1 MKMILFNQ
9 NPMITKLLE
18 SVSKKLEL
26 SIENF
31 NHYQELS
38 VRLKEDP
45 EWLLIADDEC
55 LEKLDQV
62 DWLELKEI
70 ISQNKNSVCMYK
82 KGNEA
87 QPFLEGFEMKIK
99 KPFLPTEMLKVLQ
112 KKLGSD
118 MSELE
123 PSQNLD
129 PTQEVLETNWD
140 ELENLGDLEALAKEE
155 PNNEEQL
162 LPTLDAQEE
171 KEEVKETPQ
180 KEEKP
185 KDDETQEGDETPKDE
200 EVSKELE
207 TQEKLEIPKEET
219 QEEQVKE
226 QEPIKEETQEI
237 KEEKQEE
244 TQDSPSAQELEAM
257 QELVKE
263 IQENSNENKEE
274 TQESAEIPQDKEIQE
289 VVTEKTQVQELEVPK
304 EKTQES
310 AEALQET
317 QAHELE
323 KQEIAETPQEKEKQ
337 EIAET
342 PQEKEKQEIAET
354 PQEKEKQEIAETPQE
369 KEKQE
374 IAETPQELEIPQAQE
389 KETPQEETQEKETPQ
404 EETQEKETPQEE
416 TQEKET
422 PQEET
427 QETET
432 QNQETPPKVQEETK
446 EKTQEDNY
454 ESIEDI
460 PEPVMAKAM
469 GEELP
474 FLNEAVA
481 KTPNNEND
489 TETPKESDIKT
500 SQEKEES
507 DKTSSPLELR
517 LNLQD
522 LLKSLNQESLKS
534 LLENKTLSIKITL
547 EDKKPDA

>member
-26 SIENF
+26 SMEDF
-31 NHYQELS
+31 NRYQELS
-38 VRLKEDP
+38 TRLKEDP
-45 EWLLIADDEC
+45 EWILIADDEC

-99 KPFLPTEMLKVLQ
+99 KPFLPTEVLKVLQ
-112 KKLGSD
+112 KKLGSN

-140 ELENLGDLEALAKEE
+140 ELENLGDLEALVQEE
-155 PNNEEQL
+155 SNNEEQL
-162 LPTLDAQEE
+162 LPTLNDQEEKEEIKEEEKEEIKEEE

-180 KEEKP
+180 EEKP
-185 KDDETQEGDETPKDE
+185 KDDEIQESETLKDE

-207 TQEKLEIPKEET
+207 TQEELEIPKEET
-219 QEEQVKE
+219 REQAKE
-226 QEPIKEETQEI
+226 QEPIKEETQEN
-237 KEEKQEE
+237 KEEKQEK
-244 TQDSPSAQELEAM
+244 TQDSPSTQELEAM

-263 IQENSNENKEE
+263 IQENSNGQEDKKE
-274 TQESAEIPQDKEIQE
+274 TQEN
-289 VVTEKTQVQELEVPK
+289 T
-304 EKTQES
+304 
-310 AEALQET
+310 
-317 QAHELE
+317 
-323 KQEIAETPQEKEKQ
+323 ETPQEKEKQ
-337 EIAET
+337 ELET
-342 PQEKEKQEIAET
+342 PQEKEKQELETPQKKETQENTET
-354 PQEKEKQEIAETPQE
+354 PQEKETQK
-369 KEKQE
+369 
-374 IAETPQELEIPQAQE
+374 L
-389 KETPQEETQEKETPQ
+389 ETPQEEIQENTETPQ
-404 EETQEKETPQEE
+404 KLEI
-416 TQEKET
+416 
-422 PQEET
+422 
-427 QETET
+427 
-432 QNQETPPKVQEETK
+432 
-446 EKTQEDNY
+446 QEDHY

-460 PEPVMAKAM
+460 PEPVMAQAM

-474 FLNEAVA
+474 FLSESVA

-489 TETPKESDIKT
+489 TETPKESVIKT
-500 SQEKEES
+500 PQEKEES
-507 DKTSSPLELR
+507 DKTSNPLELR

>member
-9 NPMITKLLE
+9 NPMIAKLLE

-38 VRLKEDP
+38 ARLKKDP

-82 KGNEA
+82 KGNEM

-99 KPFLPTEMLKVLQ
+99 KPFLPTEMLKILQ

-180 KEEKP
+180 EEEKP
-185 KDDETQEGDETPKDE
+185 KDDETQEGETPKDE
-200 EVSKELE
+200 EVSKELKM
-207 TQEKLEIPKEET
+207 QEELEIPKEEA
-219 QEEQVKE
+219 QEN
-226 QEPIKEETQEI
+226 

-263 IQENSNENKEE
+263 IQENSNGQEDKKEKQEN
-274 TQESAEIPQDKEIQE
+274 AEIPQDKEIQE
-289 VVTEKTQVQELEVPK
+289 VITEKTQAQELEVPK

-310 AEALQET
+310 TEALQET
-317 QAHELE
+317 QVHEL
-323 KQEIAETPQEKEKQ
+323 
-337 EIAET
+337 
-342 PQEKEKQEIAET
+342 
-354 PQEKEKQEIAETPQE
+354 
-369 KEKQE
+369 EKQE

-389 KETPQEETQEKETPQ
+389 KETPQEETQEKETPKDESMQ
-404 EETQEKETPQEE
+404 ESAQNLQDKETPQEE
-416 TQEKET
+416 TQG
-422 PQEET
+422 
-427 QETET
+427 
-432 QNQETPPKVQEETK
+432 
-446 EKTQEDNY
+446 DHY

-481 KTPNNEND
+481 KIPNNEND
-489 TETPKESDIKT
+489 TETPKESVTET
-500 SQEKEES
+500 SKNENDTETPQEKEQS
-507 DKTSSPLELR
+507 DKTSSPLELH

-547 EDKKPDA
+547 EDKKPNA

>member
-26 SIENF
+26 PMENF

-38 VRLKEDP
+38 TRLKEEP
-45 EWLLIADDEC
+45 EWILIADDEC

-87 QPFLEGFEMKIK
+87 QPFLEGFEIKIQ
-99 KPFLPTEMLKVLQ
+99 KPFLPTEILKILQ
-112 KKLGSD
+112 KKLGSNA
-118 MSELE
+118 SELE

-171 KEEVKETPQ
+171 KEEIKETPQ

-185 KDDETQEGDETPKDE
+185 KDDETQESETPKDK

-219 QEEQVKE
+219 QEEVKE
-226 QEPIKEETQEI
+226 EMKEETQEQVKEETQEN
-237 KEEKQEE
+237 KEEKQEK

-263 IQENSNENKEE
+263 IQENSNNQENKKE
-274 TQESAEIPQDKEIQE
+274 TQENAEIPQDKEIQE
-289 VVTEKTQVQELEVPK
+289 VVTEKTQAQELEIPK

-323 KQEIAETPQEKEKQ
+323 KQEIAETPQELENQ

-342 PQEKEKQEIAET
+342 PQEKEM
-354 PQEKEKQEIAETPQE
+354 
-369 KEKQE
+369 
-374 IAETPQELEIPQAQE
+374 QEL
-389 KETPQEETQEKETPQ
+389 
-404 EETQEKETPQEE
+404 
-416 TQEKET
+416 ET

-427 QETET
+427 QETQET
-432 QNQETPPKVQEETK
+432 QEVVAEKTQAQEKETP
-446 EKTQEDNY
+446 KTQEDHY

-489 TETPKESDIKT
+489 TEISKNENDTETPKESVIKT
-500 SQEKEES
+500 PQEKEES

-547 EDKKPDA
+547 EDKKPNA

>member
-26 SIENF
+26 PMENF

-38 VRLKEDP
+38 ARLKEDP

-62 DWLELKEI
+62 DWLELKET

-82 KGNEA
+82 KGNEV
-87 QPFLEGFEMKIK
+87 QPFLEGFEVKIK

-112 KKLGSD
+112 KKLGSNA
-118 MSELE
+118 SELE
-123 PSQNLD
+123 TSQNLD

-140 ELENLGDLEALAKEE
+140 ELENLGDLEALVQEE

-162 LPTLDAQEE
+162 LPTLDVQEE
-171 KEEVKETPQ
+171 KEEIKETPQ

-185 KDDETQEGDETPKDE
+185 KDDETQEGETLKDK

-207 TQEKLEIPKEET
+207 TQEELEIPKEET
-219 QEEQVKE
+219 QEEV
-226 QEPIKEETQEI
+226 KEETQEI
-237 KEEKQEE
+237 KEEKQEK

-263 IQENSNENKEE
+263 IQENSNEDKKEV
-274 TQESAEIPQDKEIQE
+274 QENAEIPQDKEIQE
-289 VVTEKTQVQELEVPK
+289 VVTEKTQAQELEIPK

-310 AEALQET
+310 TEALQET
-317 QAHELE
+317 QAHEL
-323 KQEIAETPQEKEKQ
+323 
-337 EIAET
+337 
-342 PQEKEKQEIAET
+342 
-354 PQEKEKQEIAETPQE
+354 
-369 KEKQE
+369 EKQE

-389 KETPQEETQEKETPQ
+389 KETPQEETQENTETPKDESMQESAQNLQDKETPQ
-404 EETQEKETPQEE
+404 EETQE
-416 TQEKET
+416 
-422 PQEET
+422 
-427 QETET
+427 
-432 QNQETPPKVQEETK
+432 
-446 EKTQEDNY
+446 DHY

-481 KTPNNEND
+481 KTPNNENA
-489 TETPKESDIKT
+489 TETPKESVTEISKNENAT
-500 SQEKEES
+500 ETPQEKEES
-507 DKTSSPLELR
+507 DKTSSPLELH

-547 EDKKPDA
+547 EDKKPNA

>member
-9 NPMITKLLE
+9 NPMIAKLLE

-38 VRLKEDP
+38 ACLKKDP

-62 DWLELKEI
+62 DWLELKET

-82 KGNEA
+82 KGNEV

-99 KPFLPTEMLKVLQ
+99 KPFLPTEVLKILQ
-112 KKLGSD
+112 KKLGSNT
-118 MSELE
+118 SELE

-140 ELENLGDLEALAKEE
+140 ELESLGDLEALAKEE

-162 LPTLDAQEE
+162 LPTLNDQEE
-171 KEEVKETPQ
+171 KEEIKETPQ

-185 KDDETQEGDETPKDE
+185 KDDETQEGETLKDK

-207 TQEKLEIPKEET
+207 TQEELEIPKEEA

-263 IQENSNENKEE
+263 IQENSNGQENKEE

-289 VVTEKTQVQELEVPK
+289 VVTEKTQAQELEVPK

-323 KQEIAETPQEKEKQ
+323 KQEIAETPQEKETQ
-337 EIAET
+337 ET
-342 PQEKEKQEIAET
+342 QEVVTEKTQV
-354 PQEKEKQEIAETPQE
+354 
-369 KEKQE
+369 
-374 IAETPQELEIPQAQE
+374 QE
-389 KETPQEETQEKETPQ
+389 KETPQTQDEKPQ
-404 EETQEKETPQEE
+404 E
-416 TQEKET
+416 
-422 PQEET
+422 
-427 QETET
+427 
-432 QNQETPPKVQEETK
+432 
-446 EKTQEDNY
+446 DHY

-469 GEELP
+469 GEELL

-481 KTPNNEND
+481 KTPNNENA
-489 TETPKESDIKT
+489 TETPKESVTET
-500 SQEKEES
+500 SKNENNTETPQEKEES

-547 EDKKPDA
+547 EDKKPNA

>member
-9 NPMITKLLE
+9 NPMIAKLLE

-38 VRLKEDP
+38 AHLKEDP

-99 KPFLPTEMLKVLQ
+99 KPFLPTEVLKILQ
-112 KKLGSD
+112 KKLGSNA
-118 MSELE
+118 SELE

-162 LPTLDAQEE
+162 LPTLNDQEE
-171 KEEVKETPQ
+171 KEEIKKEEKEEIKETPQ
-180 KEEKP
+180 EEEKP
-185 KDDETQEGDETPKDE
+185 KDDETQESETLKDK

-207 TQEKLEIPKEET
+207 TQEKLEIPKEKT
-219 QEEQVKE
+219 QEEQVTE

-244 TQDSPSAQELEAM
+244 TQDSPSVQELEAM

-263 IQENSNENKEE
+263 IQENSNGQEDKKE
-274 TQESAEIPQDKEIQE
+274 TQEN
-289 VVTEKTQVQELEVPK
+289 
-304 EKTQES
+304 
-310 AEALQET
+310 
-317 QAHELE
+317 
-323 KQEIAETPQEKEKQ
+323 AETPQEKETQ
-337 EIAET
+337 ELEIPKEEIQEETQEAVTET
-342 PQEKEKQEIAET
+342 PQTQEST
-354 PQEKEKQEIAETPQE
+354 ETPQE

-389 KETPQEETQEKETPQ
+389 KETPQEETQE
-404 EETQEKETPQEE
+404 
-416 TQEKET
+416 
-422 PQEET
+422 
-427 QETET
+427 
-432 QNQETPPKVQEETK
+432 
-446 EKTQEDNY
+446 DHY

-489 TETPKESDIKT
+489 TETP
-500 SQEKEES
+500 QEKEES

>member
-9 NPMITKLLE
+9 NPMIAKLLE

-38 VRLKEDP
+38 ARLKKDP

-62 DWLELKEI
+62 DWLELKET

-82 KGNEA
+82 KGNES

-99 KPFLPTEMLKVLQ
+99 KPFLPTEVLKILQ

-129 PTQEVLETNWD
+129 PTQEILETNWD

-155 PNNEEQL
+155 SNNEEQL
-162 LPTLDAQEE
+162 LPTLDAQEVE
-171 KEEVKETPQ
+171 TPKEETQEEVKKEEVKEMQEEIKEKEKQEVAENPQ
-180 KEEKP
+180 DEEKP
-185 KDDETQEGDETPKDE
+185 KDDETQGSVETPKDE

-219 QEEQVKE
+219 QKEVKEEIKEETQE
-226 QEPIKEETQEI
+226 QEPIKEEMQEN
-237 KEEKQEE
+237 KEEKQEK
-244 TQDSPSAQELEAM
+244 TQDSPSTQELEAM

-263 IQENSNENKEE
+263 IQENSNEDKKE
-274 TQESAEIPQDKEIQE
+274 TQENAEIPQDKEIQE
-289 VVTEKTQVQELEVPK
+289 VVTEKTQAQELEIPK

-323 KQEIAETPQEKEKQ
+323 KQEIAETPQE
-337 EIAET
+337 
-342 PQEKEKQEIAET
+342 
-354 PQEKEKQEIAETPQE
+354 
-369 KEKQE
+369 
-374 IAETPQELEIPQAQE
+374 LEIPQAQE
-389 KETPQEETQEKETPQ
+389 KETPQEETQEVVTEKTQ
-404 EETQEKETPQEE
+404 VQEKETP
-416 TQEKET
+416 
-422 PQEET
+422 
-427 QETET
+427 
-432 QNQETPPKVQEETK
+432 
-446 EKTQEDNY
+446 KTQEDHY

-489 TETPKESDIKT
+489 TETPKESVTEISKNENAT
-500 SQEKEES
+500 ETPQEKEES
-507 DKTSSPLELR
+507 DKTSSPLELH

-547 EDKKPDA
+547 EDKKPNA

>member
-38 VRLKEDP
+38 AHLKKDP

-112 KKLGSD
+112 KKLGSNA
-118 MSELE
+118 SELE

-140 ELENLGDLEALAKEE
+140 ELENLGDLETLAKEE

-162 LPTLDAQEE
+162 LPTLNAQEE

-180 KEEKP
+180 EEEKP
-185 KDDETQEGDETPKDE
+185 KDDETQEGETSKDE

-207 TQEKLEIPKEET
+207 TQEEVKEET
-219 QEEQVKE
+219 QEE
-226 QEPIKEETQEI
+226 IKEETQEI

-244 TQDSPSAQELEAM
+244 TQDSPSTQELEAM

-263 IQENSNENKEE
+263 IQENSNGQEDKKE
-274 TQESAEIPQDKEIQE
+274 TQENAEIPQDKEIQE
-289 VVTEKTQVQELEVPK
+289 VVTEKTQAQELEIPK

-317 QAHELE
+317 QAHEL
-323 KQEIAETPQEKEKQ
+323 
-337 EIAET
+337 
-342 PQEKEKQEIAET
+342 
-354 PQEKEKQEIAETPQE
+354 
-369 KEKQE
+369 EKQE

-389 KETPQEETQEKETPQ
+389 KETPQEETQEKETPKDESMQ
-404 EETQEKETPQEE
+404 ESAQNLQDKETPQEE
-416 TQEKET
+416 TQE
-422 PQEET
+422 
-427 QETET
+427 
-432 QNQETPPKVQEETK
+432 
-446 EKTQEDNY
+446 DHY

-481 KTPNNEND
+481 KIPNNEND

-500 SQEKEES
+500 PQEKEES
-507 DKTSSPLELR
+507 DKTSNPLELH

-547 EDKKPDA
+547 EDKKPNA

>member
-26 SIENF
+26 SMEDF
-31 NHYQELS
+31 NRYQELS
-38 VRLKEDP
+38 TRLKEDP
-45 EWLLIADDEC
+45 EWILIADDEC

-62 DWLELKEI
+62 DWLELKET

-99 KPFLPTEMLKVLQ
+99 KPFLPTEVLKILQ
-112 KKLGSD
+112 KKLGSN

-140 ELENLGDLEALAKEE
+140 ELENLGDLEALVQEE

-162 LPTLDAQEE
+162 LPTLNDQEE

-180 KEEKP
+180 EEKP
-185 KDDETQEGDETPKDE
+185 KDDETQEGETLKDE

-207 TQEKLEIPKEET
+207 TQEEIKEEM
-219 QEEQVKE
+219 QEQAKE
-226 QEPIKEETQEI
+226 QEPIKEETQET
-237 KEEKQEE
+237 KEEKQEK
-244 TQDSPSAQELEAM
+244 TQDSPNVQELEAM

-263 IQENSNENKEE
+263 IQENSNGQEDKKE
-274 TQESAEIPQDKEIQE
+274 TQEN
-289 VVTEKTQVQELEVPK
+289 T
-304 EKTQES
+304 
-310 AEALQET
+310 
-317 QAHELE
+317 
-323 KQEIAETPQEKEKQ
+323 ETPQEKETQ
-337 EIAET
+337 ELETQEKEIPQEKTQENAEIPQEKT
-342 PQEKEKQEIAET
+342 QENAEIPQEKET
-354 PQEKEKQEIAETPQE
+354 
-369 KEKQE
+369 
-374 IAETPQELEIPQAQE
+374 QELEIPQNV
-389 KETPQEETQEKETPQ
+389 ETPQE
-404 EETQEKETPQEE
+404 
-416 TQEKET
+416 
-422 PQEET
+422 
-427 QETET
+427 
-432 QNQETPPKVQEETK
+432 
-446 EKTQEDNY
+446 KTQKLEAQKDHY
-454 ESIEDI
+454 ESIADI
-460 PEPVMAKAM
+460 PEPVMAQAM

-474 FLNEAVA
+474 FLNESVA
-481 KTPNNEND
+481 KTSNNEND
-489 TETPKESDIKT
+489 TETPKESVIKT

-507 DKTSSPLELR
+507 IETPKESDKTSNPLELR

>member
-26 SIENF
+26 SMEDF
-31 NHYQELS
+31 NRYQELS
-38 VRLKEDP
+38 TRLKEDP
-45 EWLLIADDEC
+45 EWILIADDEC

-62 DWLELKEI
+62 DWLELKET

-99 KPFLPTEMLKVLQ
+99 KPFLPTEVLKVLQ
-112 KKLGSD
+112 KKLGSN

-140 ELENLGDLEALAKEE
+140 ELENLGDLEALVQEE

-162 LPTLDAQEE
+162 LPTLSNQEEKEEVKEEEKEEVKEEE

-180 KEEKP
+180 EEKP
-185 KDDETQEGDETPKDE
+185 KDDEIQEGETLKDE

-207 TQEKLEIPKEET
+207 TQEEVKEET
-219 QEEQVKE
+219 QEIKEEKQEKTQEQVKE
-226 QEPIKEETQEI
+226 QEPIKEETQEN
-237 KEEKQEE
+237 KEKKQEK
-244 TQDSPSAQELEAM
+244 TQDSPSVQELEAM

-263 IQENSNENKEE
+263 IQENSNGQEDKKE
-274 TQESAEIPQDKEIQE
+274 TQEN
-289 VVTEKTQVQELEVPK
+289 T
-304 EKTQES
+304 
-310 AEALQET
+310 
-317 QAHELE
+317 
-323 KQEIAETPQEKEKQ
+323 ETP
-337 EIAET
+337 
-342 PQEKEKQEIAET
+342 
-354 PQEKEKQEIAETPQE
+354 
-369 KEKQE
+369 
-374 IAETPQELEIPQAQE
+374 QE
-389 KETPQEETQEKETPQ
+389 KETPQETPQEKETQKLETLQ
-404 EETQEKETPQEE
+404 EEIQENTEKTQKLETQE
-416 TQEKET
+416 
-422 PQEET
+422 
-427 QETET
+427 
-432 QNQETPPKVQEETK
+432 
-446 EKTQEDNY
+446 DHY

-460 PEPVMAKAM
+460 PEPVMAQAM

-474 FLNEAVA
+474 FLNESVA
-481 KTPNNEND
+481 KTSSNEND
-489 TETPKESDIKT
+489 TETPKESVIKT
-500 SQEKEES
+500 PQEKEESIETPKES

>member
-1 MKMILFNQ
+1 MKIILFNQ

-26 SIENF
+26 SMEDF
-31 NHYQELS
+31 NRYQELS
-38 VRLKEDP
+38 TRLKEEP
-45 EWLLIADDEC
+45 EWILIADDEC

-99 KPFLPTEMLKVLQ
+99 KPFLPTEVLKVLQ
-112 KKLGSD
+112 KKLGSN

-140 ELENLGDLEALAKEE
+140 ELENLGDLEALTQEE

-162 LPTLDAQEE
+162 LPTLNVQEE

-180 KEEKP
+180 EEKP
-185 KDDETQEGDETPKDE
+185 KDNETQEGETLKDE

-207 TQEKLEIPKEET
+207 TQEELEIPKEET
-219 QEEQVKE
+219 QEN
-226 QEPIKEETQEI
+226 
-237 KEEKQEE
+237 KEEKQEK

-263 IQENSNENKEE
+263 IQENSNGQEDKKE
-274 TQESAEIPQDKEIQE
+274 TQEN
-289 VVTEKTQVQELEVPK
+289 T
-304 EKTQES
+304 
-310 AEALQET
+310 
-317 QAHELE
+317 
-323 KQEIAETPQEKEKQ
+323 ETPQEKETQKLETPQDVETPQEIPQELEKQ
-337 EIAET
+337 ELET
-342 PQEKEKQEIAET
+342 PQEKTQK
-354 PQEKEKQEIAETPQE
+354 
-369 KEKQE
+369 
-374 IAETPQELEIPQAQE
+374 L
-389 KETPQEETQEKETPQ
+389 ETQE
-404 EETQEKETPQEE
+404 
-416 TQEKET
+416 
-422 PQEET
+422 
-427 QETET
+427 
-432 QNQETPPKVQEETK
+432 
-446 EKTQEDNY
+446 DHY

-481 KTPNNEND
+481 KIPNNEND
-489 TETPKESDIKT
+489 TETPKESVIKT
-500 SQEKEES
+500 PQEPQEEESIETPKES

>member
-9 NPMITKLLE
+9 NPMIAKLLE

-38 VRLKEDP
+38 ARLKKDP

-55 LEKLDQV
+55 LEKLDQI

-87 QPFLEGFEMKIK
+87 QPFLEGFEMKMK
-99 KPFLPTEMLKVLQ
+99 KPFLPTEVLKILQ
-112 KKLGSD
+112 KKLGSNIN
-118 MSELE
+118 ELE

-140 ELENLGDLEALAKEE
+140 ELESLGDLEALAKEE

-171 KEEVKETPQ
+171 KEEVKQEEKETPQ
-180 KEEKP
+180 EEKEEIKEMPQEEKP

-207 TQEKLEIPKEET
+207 TQEELEIPKEEM
-219 QEEQVKE
+219 QEEVKE
-226 QEPIKEETQEI
+226 EIKEETQEN

-263 IQENSNENKEE
+263 IQENSNENKKE

-289 VVTEKTQVQELEVPK
+289 VVTEKTQAQELEIPK

-310 AEALQET
+310 TEALQET

-323 KQEIAETPQEKEKQ
+323 KQEIAETPQD
-337 EIAET
+337 I
-342 PQEKEKQEIAET
+342 
-354 PQEKEKQEIAETPQE
+354 
-369 KEKQE
+369 
-374 IAETPQELEIPQAQE
+374 EIPQAQE
-389 KETPQEETQEKETPQ
+389 KETP
-404 EETQEKETPQEE
+404 
-416 TQEKET
+416 
-422 PQEET
+422 
-427 QETET
+427 
-432 QNQETPPKVQEETK
+432 
-446 EKTQEDNY
+446 KTQEDHY

-489 TETPKESDIKT
+489 TETLKESNIKT
-500 SQEKEES
+500 PQEKEESTEIPQEKEES

-547 EDKKPDA
+547 EDKKPNA

>member
-38 VRLKEDP
+38 ARLKEDP
-45 EWLLIADDEC
+45 EWILIADDEC

-62 DWLELKEI
+62 DWLELKET

-99 KPFLPTEMLKVLQ
+99 KPFLPTEALKILQ
-112 KKLGSD
+112 KKLGSNA
-118 MSELE
+118 SELE

-140 ELENLGDLEALAKEE
+140 ELENLSDLEALAKEE

-162 LPTLDAQEE
+162 LPTLNDQEE
-171 KEEVKETPQ
+171 KEEIKETPQ

-185 KDDETQEGDETPKDE
+185 KDDETQESETPKDE

-207 TQEKLEIPKEET
+207 TQEE
-219 QEEQVKE
+219 V
-226 QEPIKEETQEI
+226 KEETQEI

-263 IQENSNENKEE
+263 IQENSNEDKKE

-289 VVTEKTQVQELEVPK
+289 VVTEKTQAQELEIPK
-304 EKTQES
+304 EETQES

-317 QAHELE
+317 QAHEL
-323 KQEIAETPQEKEKQ
+323 
-337 EIAET
+337 
-342 PQEKEKQEIAET
+342 
-354 PQEKEKQEIAETPQE
+354 EKQEIAETPQE

-389 KETPQEETQEKETPQ
+389 KETPQEETQEKEIPKDESMQ
-404 EETQEKETPQEE
+404 ESAQNLQDKETPQEE
-416 TQEKET
+416 TQE
-422 PQEET
+422 
-427 QETET
+427 
-432 QNQETPPKVQEETK
+432 
-446 EKTQEDNY
+446 DHY

-481 KTPNNEND
+481 KIPNNEND

-500 SQEKEES
+500 PQEKEES

-547 EDKKPDA
+547 EDKKPNA

>member
-26 SIENF
+26 PMENF

-38 VRLKEDP
+38 AHLKKDP

-82 KGNEA
+82 KGNEV
-87 QPFLEGFEMKIK
+87 QPFLEGFEMKMK
-99 KPFLPTEMLKVLQ
+99 KPFLPTEVLKILQ
-112 KKLGSD
+112 KKLGSNA
-118 MSELE
+118 SELE

-162 LPTLDAQEE
+162 LPTLNDQEKKEEIKEEE
-171 KEEVKETPQ
+171 KQEVKETPQ
-180 KEEKP
+180 EEEKP
-185 KDDETQEGDETPKDE
+185 KDDETQESETPKDE

-207 TQEKLEIPKEET
+207 TQEEVKEET
-219 QEEQVKE
+219 QEEPVKE

-244 TQDSPSAQELEAM
+244 TQDSPSTQELEAM

-263 IQENSNENKEE
+263 IQENSNGQENKEE
-274 TQESAEIPQDKEIQE
+274 TQESAE
-289 VVTEKTQVQELEVPK
+289 
-304 EKTQES
+304 
-310 AEALQET
+310 
-317 QAHELE
+317 
-323 KQEIAETPQEKEKQ
+323 TPQEKETQ
-337 EIAET
+337 ELEIPKEEIQEETQEAVTET
-342 PQEKEKQEIAET
+342 PQTQEST
-354 PQEKEKQEIAETPQE
+354 
-369 KEKQE
+369 
-374 IAETPQELEIPQAQE
+374 ETPQELEKQENTETPQETQQEIQQE
-389 KETPQEETQEKETPQ
+389 KETQENAEIPQEKET
-404 EETQEKETPQEE
+404 
-416 TQEKET
+416 
-422 PQEET
+422 
-427 QETET
+427 
-432 QNQETPPKVQEETK
+432 
-446 EKTQEDNY
+446 QEDHY

-481 KTPNNEND
+481 ETPNNEND

-500 SQEKEES
+500 PQEKEQS
-507 DKTSSPLELR
+507 DKTSSPLELC
-517 LNLQD
+517 LNLQN

>member
-1 MKMILFNQ
+1 MKIILFNQ

-26 SIENF
+26 SMEDF
-31 NHYQELS
+31 NRYQELS
-38 VRLKEDP
+38 TRLKEEP
-45 EWLLIADDEC
+45 EWILIADDEC

-82 KGNEA
+82 KGNEV

-99 KPFLPTEMLKVLQ
+99 KPFLPTEVLKVLQ
-112 KKLGSD
+112 KKLGSN

-140 ELENLGDLEALAKEE
+140 ELENLGNLEALVQEE

-162 LPTLDAQEE
+162 LPTLNDQEE

-180 KEEKP
+180 EEEKP
-185 KDDETQEGDETPKDE
+185 KDDEIQESETQKNE
-200 EVSKELE
+200 EVSKKLE
-207 TQEKLEIPKEET
+207 TQEELEIPKEET
-219 QEEQVKE
+219 QEPAKE
-226 QEPIKEETQEI
+226 QEPIKEETQE
-237 KEEKQEE
+237 KEEKQEK
-244 TQDSPSAQELEAM
+244 TQDSPSVQELEAM

-263 IQENSNENKEE
+263 IQENSNGQEDKKETQENTETPQELEKQEKETQEKETQEKETQEKE
-274 TQESAEIPQDKEIQE
+274 TQES
-289 VVTEKTQVQELEVPK
+289 TETPQELETQELEIPK

-310 AEALQET
+310 AE
-317 QAHELE
+317 
-323 KQEIAETPQEKEKQ
+323 TPQEKTQK
-337 EIAET
+337 
-342 PQEKEKQEIAET
+342 
-354 PQEKEKQEIAETPQE
+354 
-369 KEKQE
+369 
-374 IAETPQELEIPQAQE
+374 L
-389 KETPQEETQEKETPQ
+389 ETQE
-404 EETQEKETPQEE
+404 
-416 TQEKET
+416 
-422 PQEET
+422 
-427 QETET
+427 
-432 QNQETPPKVQEETK
+432 
-446 EKTQEDNY
+446 DHY

-460 PEPVMAKAM
+460 PEPVMAQAM

-474 FLNEAVA
+474 FLNESVA
-481 KTPNNEND
+481 KIPNNEND
-489 TETPKESDIKT
+489 TETPKESVIKT
-500 SQEKEES
+500 PQEKEES

-534 LLENKTLSIKITL
+534 LLENKTLNIKITL

>member
-1 MKMILFNQ
+1 MKIILFNQ

-26 SIENF
+26 SMEDF
-31 NHYQELS
+31 NRYQELS
-38 VRLKEDP
+38 TRLKEDP
-45 EWLLIADDEC
+45 EWILIADDEC

-99 KPFLPTEMLKVLQ
+99 KPFLPTEVLKILQ
-112 KKLGSD
+112 KKLGSN

-140 ELENLGDLEALAKEE
+140 ELENLGDLEALVQEE

-162 LPTLDAQEE
+162 LPTLNAQEE
-171 KEEVKETPQ
+171 KEEVKEEEKEEVKEETKETPQ
-180 KEEKP
+180 EEEKP
-185 KDDETQEGDETPKDE
+185 KDDETQEGEILKDE

-207 TQEKLEIPKEET
+207 TQEELEIPKEET
-219 QEEQVKE
+219 QEQVKE
-226 QEPIKEETQEI
+226 QEPIKEETQEN
-237 KEEKQEE
+237 KEEKQEK
-244 TQDSPSAQELEAM
+244 TQDSPSTQELEAM

-263 IQENSNENKEE
+263 IQENSNGQEDKKE
-274 TQESAEIPQDKEIQE
+274 TQENTETPQ
-289 VVTEKTQVQELEVPK
+289 
-304 EKTQES
+304 
-310 AEALQET
+310 
-317 QAHELE
+317 ELE
-323 KQEIAETPQEKEKQ
+323 KQDVETPQEKEKQ
-337 EIAET
+337 DVET
-342 PQEKEKQEIAET
+342 PQEKEKQDVETPQELEKQELETQEKTQESAET
-354 PQEKEKQEIAETPQE
+354 PQEKTQK
-369 KEKQE
+369 
-374 IAETPQELEIPQAQE
+374 LEAQ
-389 KETPQEETQEKETPQ
+389 K
-404 EETQEKETPQEE
+404 
-416 TQEKET
+416 
-422 PQEET
+422 
-427 QETET
+427 
-432 QNQETPPKVQEETK
+432 
-446 EKTQEDNY
+446 DHY

-460 PEPVMAKAM
+460 PEPVMAQAM

-474 FLNEAVA
+474 FLNESVA
-481 KTPNNEND
+481 KTSNNEND
-489 TETPKESDIKT
+489 TETPKESVIKT
-500 SQEKEES
+500 PQEKEESIETPKES

-522 LLKSLNQESLKS
+522 LLNSLNQESLKS

>member
-18 SVSKKLEL
+18 SVSNKLEL
-26 SIENF
+26 SMEDF
-31 NHYQELS
+31 NRYQELS
-38 VRLKEDP
+38 TRLKENP
-45 EWLLIADDEC
+45 EWILIADDEC

-62 DWLELKEI
+62 DWLELKET

-99 KPFLPTEMLKVLQ
+99 KPFLPTEILKILQ
-112 KKLGSD
+112 KKLGSNIN
-118 MSELE
+118 ELE

-140 ELENLGDLEALAKEE
+140 ELENLGDLEALVQEE

-162 LPTLDAQEE
+162 LPTLNNQKEKEE
-171 KEEVKETPQ
+171 IKEEVKETPQ
-180 KEEKP
+180 EEEKP
-185 KDDETQEGDETPKDE
+185 KDDEIQEGETLKDE

-207 TQEKLEIPKEET
+207 TQEEVKEET
-219 QEEQVKE
+219 QEQAKE
-226 QEPIKEETQEI
+226 QEPTKEETQEN

-244 TQDSPSAQELEAM
+244 TQEEVKEETQENKEEKQEKIQDSPSVQELEAM

-263 IQENSNENKEE
+263 IQENSNSQEDKKE
-274 TQESAEIPQDKEIQE
+274 TQEN
-289 VVTEKTQVQELEVPK
+289 T
-304 EKTQES
+304 
-310 AEALQET
+310 
-317 QAHELE
+317 
-323 KQEIAETPQEKEKQ
+323 ETPQEKEKQ
-337 EIAET
+337 ELETPQEKETQENTET
-342 PQEKEKQEIAET
+342 PQEKEKQELET
-354 PQEKEKQEIAETPQE
+354 PQEKETQENTETPQD
-369 KEKQE
+369 
-374 IAETPQELEIPQAQE
+374 I
-389 KETPQEETQEKETPQ
+389 ETPQEEIQENTEKTQKL
-404 EETQEKETPQEE
+404 ETQE
-416 TQEKET
+416 
-422 PQEET
+422 
-427 QETET
+427 
-432 QNQETPPKVQEETK
+432 
-446 EKTQEDNY
+446 DHY

-474 FLNEAVA
+474 FLNESVA
-481 KTPNNEND
+481 KTSNNEND

-500 SQEKEES
+500 PQEKEES
-507 DKTSSPLELR
+507 DKTSSPLELH

-522 LLKSLNQESLKS
+522 LLKSFNQESLKN

>member
-26 SIENF
+26 SMEDF
-31 NHYQELS
+31 NRYQELS
-38 VRLKEDP
+38 TRLKEDP
-45 EWLLIADDEC
+45 EWILIADDEC

-99 KPFLPTEMLKVLQ
+99 KPFLPTEVLKVLQ
-112 KKLGSD
+112 KKLGSN

-140 ELENLGDLEALAKEE
+140 ELENLGNLEALAQEE

-162 LPTLDAQEE
+162 LPTLNAQEEKEEVKEEE

-180 KEEKP
+180 EEEKP
-185 KDDETQEGDETPKDE
+185 KDDETQEGETQKNE

-207 TQEKLEIPKEET
+207 TQEQVKEEIKEET
-219 QEEQVKE
+219 QKEVKE
-226 QEPIKEETQEI
+226 EIKEETQEI

-263 IQENSNENKEE
+263 IQENSNGQENKEK

-289 VVTEKTQVQELEVPK
+289 VVTEKTQ
-304 EKTQES
+304 
-310 AEALQET
+310 A
-317 QAHELE
+317 
-323 KQEIAETPQEKEKQ
+323 
-337 EIAET
+337 
-342 PQEKEKQEIAET
+342 
-354 PQEKEKQEIAETPQE
+354 
-369 KEKQE
+369 
-374 IAETPQELEIPQAQE
+374 QELEIPQAQE
-389 KETPQEETQEKETPQ
+389 KETPQEETQEKEIQEAQDEKPQ
-404 EETQEKETPQEE
+404 E
-416 TQEKET
+416 
-422 PQEET
+422 
-427 QETET
+427 
-432 QNQETPPKVQEETK
+432 
-446 EKTQEDNY
+446 DHY

-481 KTPNNEND
+481 KTPNKENA
-489 TETPKESDIKT
+489 TETPKENAT
-500 SQEKEES
+500 ETPQEKEES

-522 LLKSLNQESLKS
+522 LLNSLNQESLKS

>member
-9 NPMITKLLE
+9 NPMIEKLLE

-38 VRLKEDP
+38 ARLKEDP

-62 DWLELKEI
+62 DWLELKET

-112 KKLGSD
+112 KKLGSNA
-118 MSELE
+118 SELE

-129 PTQEVLETNWD
+129 PTQEILETNWD

-162 LPTLDAQEE
+162 LPTLNEQEGETPKKEAQEE
-171 KEEVKETPQ
+171 VKKEEVKEMQEEIKEKEKQEVAESPQ
-180 KEEKP
+180 DEEKP
-185 KDDETQEGDETPKDE
+185 KDDETQGSVET
-200 EVSKELE
+200 
-207 TQEKLEIPKEET
+207 PKEET
-219 QEEQVKE
+219 QE

-237 KEEKQEE
+237 KEEKQEK

-263 IQENSNENKEE
+263 IQENSNDQENKKETQENTETPQDIETQELEIPKEEE
-274 TQESAEIPQDKEIQE
+274 TQEVA
-289 VVTEKTQVQELEVPK
+289 EKTQAQG
-304 EKTQES
+304 
-310 AEALQET
+310 
-317 QAHELE
+317 LE
-323 KQEIAETPQEKEKQ
+323 KE
-337 EIAET
+337 
-342 PQEKEKQEIAET
+342 
-354 PQEKEKQEIAETPQE
+354 
-369 KEKQE
+369 E
-374 IAETPQELEIPQAQE
+374 IAETPQELEVQE
-389 KETPQEETQEKETPQ
+389 SQDETPQELEVQDEKLQENETLKDENMQESAQNLQELETQELETPQTQDETPQ
-404 EETQEKETPQEE
+404 E
-416 TQEKET
+416 
-422 PQEET
+422 
-427 QETET
+427 
-432 QNQETPPKVQEETK
+432 
-446 EKTQEDNY
+446 DHY

-474 FLNEAVA
+474 FLNENDTE
-481 KTPNNEND
+481 TPKEND
-489 TETPKESDIKT
+489 TETPKESVIKT
-500 SQEKEES
+500 PQEKEES

-522 LLKSLNQESLKS
+522 LLKSLNQESFKS

-547 EDKKPDA
+547 EDKKPNE

>member
-26 SIENF
+26 PMENF

-38 VRLKEDP
+38 TRLKEDP
-45 EWLLIADDEC
+45 EWILIADDEC

-99 KPFLPTEMLKVLQ
+99 KPFLPTEVLKILQ
-112 KKLGSD
+112 KKLGSNVSD
-118 MSELE
+118 LE

-140 ELENLGDLEALAKEE
+140 ELENLGDLEALVQEE

-162 LPTLDAQEE
+162 LPTLNAQEE
-171 KEEVKETPQ
+171 KEEVKEEEKEEVKEEVKETPQ
-180 KEEKP
+180 EEEKP
-185 KDDETQEGDETPKDE
+185 KDDETQEDETLRDE

-207 TQEKLEIPKEET
+207 TQE
-219 QEEQVKE
+219 EQAKE
-226 QEPIKEETQEI
+226 QEPIKEETQE
-237 KEEKQEE
+237 KEEKQEK

-263 IQENSNENKEE
+263 IQENSNGQENKKEIQESAETPQENTKIQQAQDKETQELEIPKEEIQEE
-274 TQESAEIPQDKEIQE
+274 TQELEIPQESAEIPQK
-289 VVTEKTQVQELEVPK
+289 
-304 EKTQES
+304 
-310 AEALQET
+310 
-317 QAHELE
+317 
-323 KQEIAETPQEKEKQ
+323 
-337 EIAET
+337 
-342 PQEKEKQEIAET
+342 
-354 PQEKEKQEIAETPQE
+354 
-369 KEKQE
+369 
-374 IAETPQELEIPQAQE
+374 
-389 KETPQEETQEKETPQ
+389 ETQEK
-404 EETQEKETPQEE
+404 KA
-416 TQEKET
+416 
-422 PQEET
+422 
-427 QETET
+427 
-432 QNQETPPKVQEETK
+432 
-446 EKTQEDNY
+446 QEDHY

-489 TETPKESDIKT
+489 IKTPKESVIKT
-500 SQEKEES
+500 PQEKEGS

-547 EDKKPDA
+547 EDKKPNA

>member
-9 NPMITKLLE
+9 NPMIAKLLE

-38 VRLKEDP
+38 ACLKKDP

-87 QPFLEGFEMKIK
+87 QPFLEDFKVKIK

-162 LPTLDAQEE
+162 LPTLNAQEE

-180 KEEKP
+180 EEKP
-185 KDDETQEGDETPKDE
+185 KDDETQESETPKDE

-226 QEPIKEETQEI
+226 QEPIKKETQEI

-263 IQENSNENKEE
+263 IQENSNGQENKEE

-289 VVTEKTQVQELEVPK
+289 VVTEKTQAQELEIPK

-323 KQEIAETPQEKEKQ
+323 KQEIAETPQEKETPKDESMQ
-337 EIAET
+337 ES
-342 PQEKEKQEIAET
+342 
-354 PQEKEKQEIAETPQE
+354 
-369 KEKQE
+369 
-374 IAETPQELEIPQAQE
+374 AQNLQD
-389 KETPQEETQEKETPQ
+389 KETPQEETQE
-404 EETQEKETPQEE
+404 
-416 TQEKET
+416 
-422 PQEET
+422 
-427 QETET
+427 
-432 QNQETPPKVQEETK
+432 
-446 EKTQEDNY
+446 DHY

-481 KTPNNEND
+481 ETPNNEND
-489 TETPKESDIKT
+489 TETSKNENDTETP
-500 SQEKEES
+500 QEKEES

-547 EDKKPDA
+547 EDKKPNA

>member
-26 SIENF
+26 PMENF

-38 VRLKEDP
+38 TRLKEDP
-45 EWLLIADDEC
+45 EWILIADDEC

-62 DWLELKEI
+62 DWLELKET

-87 QPFLEGFEMKIK
+87 QPFLEGFEMKMK
-99 KPFLPTEMLKVLQ
+99 KPFLPTEVLKILQ
-112 KKLGSD
+112 KKLGSNA
-118 MSELE
+118 SELE

-140 ELENLGDLEALAKEE
+140 ELENLGDLEALAQEE

-162 LPTLDAQEE
+162 LPTLNDQKE
-171 KEEVKETPQ
+171 KEEVKETP
-180 KEEKP
+180 KEEEKP
-185 KDDETQEGDETPKDE
+185 KDDETQEGETLKDK

-207 TQEKLEIPKEET
+207 TQEEVKEEMQEEVKEEMQEEVKEEMQEEVKEET
-219 QEEQVKE
+219 QEERVKE
-226 QEPIKEETQEI
+226 QEPIKEETQEEV
-237 KEEKQEE
+237 KEEKQEK

-263 IQENSNENKEE
+263 IQENSNEDKKETQESAE
-274 TQESAEIPQDKEIQE
+274 TPQETPQDVEIPQESAEIPQ
-289 VVTEKTQVQELEVPK
+289 
-304 EKTQES
+304 
-310 AEALQET
+310 
-317 QAHELE
+317 
-323 KQEIAETPQEKEKQ
+323 
-337 EIAET
+337 
-342 PQEKEKQEIAET
+342 
-354 PQEKEKQEIAETPQE
+354 
-369 KEKQE
+369 
-374 IAETPQELEIPQAQE
+374 E
-389 KETPQEETQEKETPQ
+389 KETPQTQEKETPKDENMQ
-404 EETQEKETPQEE
+404 ESVQNLQEKEIQEAQDETPQE
-416 TQEKET
+416 
-422 PQEET
+422 
-427 QETET
+427 
-432 QNQETPPKVQEETK
+432 
-446 EKTQEDNY
+446 DHY

-474 FLNEAVA
+474 FLNESVA
-481 KTPNNEND
+481 KIPNNEND

-500 SQEKEES
+500 PQEKEES

-522 LLKSLNQESLKS
+522 LLKSMNQESLKS

>member
-38 VRLKEDP
+38 AHLKKDP
-45 EWLLIADDEC
+45 KWLLIADDEC

-70 ISQNKNSVCMYK
+70 ISQNKNSICMYK

-87 QPFLEGFEMKIK
+87 QPFLEGFEMKMK
-99 KPFLPTEMLKVLQ
+99 KPFLPTEVLKILQ
-112 KKLGSD
+112 KKLGSNA
-118 MSELE
+118 SELE
-123 PSQNLD
+123 PNQNLD

-140 ELENLGDLEALAKEE
+140 ELENLGDLEALVQEE

-162 LPTLDAQEE
+162 LPTLNDQEVKEEE

-180 KEEKP
+180 EEKP
-185 KDDETQEGDETPKDE
+185 KDDETQEGETLKDE

-207 TQEKLEIPKEET
+207 ALQELEIPKEET

-237 KEEKQEE
+237 KEEKQEK
-244 TQDSPSAQELEAM
+244 TQDSPSTQELEAM

-263 IQENSNENKEE
+263 IQENSNEDKKEVQELGIPKEE
-274 TQESAEIPQDKEIQE
+274 TQENAETPQEIPQDVETPQEMPQEKE
-289 VVTEKTQVQELEVPK
+289 TQELEIPK
-304 EKTQES
+304 EETQEN
-310 AEALQET
+310 AKTPQ
-317 QAHELE
+317 
-323 KQEIAETPQEKEKQ
+323 ETPQEKE
-337 EIAET
+337 
-342 PQEKEKQEIAET
+342 
-354 PQEKEKQEIAETPQE
+354 
-369 KEKQE
+369 
-374 IAETPQELEIPQAQE
+374 AQE
-389 KETPQEETQEKETPQ
+389 
-404 EETQEKETPQEE
+404 
-416 TQEKET
+416 
-422 PQEET
+422 
-427 QETET
+427 
-432 QNQETPPKVQEETK
+432 
-446 EKTQEDNY
+446 DHY

-481 KTPNNEND
+481 KIPNNEND

-500 SQEKEES
+500 PQEKEES
-507 DKTSSPLELR
+507 DKTSSPLELH
-517 LNLQD
+517 LNLQN

-547 EDKKPDA
+547 EDKKPNA

>member
-26 SIENF
+26 SMENF
-31 NHYQELS
+31 NHYQELPT
-38 VRLKEDP
+38 RLKEDL
-45 EWLLIADDEC
+45 EWILIADDEC

-99 KPFLPTEMLKVLQ
+99 KPFLPTEILKILQ
-112 KKLGSD
+112 KKLGSN

-140 ELENLGDLEALAKEE
+140 ELENLGDLEALVQEE

-162 LPTLDAQEE
+162 LPTLNAQKEKEE
-171 KEEVKETPQ
+171 IKEEVKETPQ
-180 KEEKP
+180 EEEKP
-185 KDDETQEGDETPKDE
+185 KDDEIQEGETLKDE

-207 TQEKLEIPKEET
+207 TQEELEIPKEET
-219 QEEQVKE
+219 QEIKEEKQEKTQEEVKEETQEQAKE

-237 KEEKQEE
+237 KEEKQEK
-244 TQDSPSAQELEAM
+244 TQDSPSTQELEAM

-263 IQENSNENKEE
+263 IQENSNGQEDKEE
-274 TQESAEIPQDKEIQE
+274 TQENTETPQDIETPQESAEIPQ
-289 VVTEKTQVQELEVPK
+289 
-304 EKTQES
+304 
-310 AEALQET
+310 
-317 QAHELE
+317 ELE
-323 KQEIAETPQEKEKQ
+323 KQELETPQEKTQK
-337 EIAET
+337 
-342 PQEKEKQEIAET
+342 
-354 PQEKEKQEIAETPQE
+354 
-369 KEKQE
+369 
-374 IAETPQELEIPQAQE
+374 L
-389 KETPQEETQEKETPQ
+389 ETQE
-404 EETQEKETPQEE
+404 
-416 TQEKET
+416 
-422 PQEET
+422 
-427 QETET
+427 
-432 QNQETPPKVQEETK
+432 
-446 EKTQEDNY
+446 DHY

-460 PEPVMAKAM
+460 PEPVMAQAM

-474 FLNEAVA
+474 FLNESVA
-481 KTPNNEND
+481 KIPNNEND
-489 TETPKESDIKT
+489 TKTPKESVIKT
-500 SQEKEES
+500 PQEKEES

>member
-26 SIENF
+26 SMEDF
-31 NHYQELS
+31 NHYQELPT
-38 VRLKEDP
+38 RLKEDL
-45 EWLLIADDEC
+45 EWILIADDEC

-99 KPFLPTEMLKVLQ
+99 KPFLPTEILKILQ
-112 KKLGSD
+112 KKLGSN

-140 ELENLGDLEALAKEE
+140 ELENLGDLEALVQEE

-162 LPTLDAQEE
+162 LPTLNTQEE
-171 KEEVKETPQ
+171 KEEVKEEEKEEVKEEVKETPQ
-180 KEEKP
+180 EEEKP
-185 KDDETQEGDETPKDE
+185 KDDETQEGETQKNE

-207 TQEKLEIPKEET
+207 TQEELEIPKEET
-219 QEEQVKE
+219 QEQAKE
-226 QEPIKEETQEI
+226 QEPIKEETQEN
-237 KEEKQEE
+237 KEEKQEKTQE
-244 TQDSPSAQELEAM
+244 EVKEETQEQAKEQEPIKEETQENKEEKQEKTQDSPSAQELEAM

-263 IQENSNENKEE
+263 IQKNSNSQEDKKE
-274 TQESAEIPQDKEIQE
+274 TQEN
-289 VVTEKTQVQELEVPK
+289 T
-304 EKTQES
+304 
-310 AEALQET
+310 
-317 QAHELE
+317 
-323 KQEIAETPQEKEKQ
+323 ETPQEKEKQ
-337 EIAET
+337 ELEKQEKTQESAET
-342 PQEKEKQEIAET
+342 PQEKETQKLET
-354 PQEKEKQEIAETPQE
+354 PQDVETPQ
-369 KEKQE
+369 
-374 IAETPQELEIPQAQE
+374 ETPQELEKQE
-389 KETPQEETQEKETPQ
+389 LETPQEEIQENT
-404 EETQEKETPQEE
+404 
-416 TQEKET
+416 
-422 PQEET
+422 
-427 QETET
+427 
-432 QNQETPPKVQEETK
+432 
-446 EKTQEDNY
+446 EKTQKLEIQEDHY

-460 PEPVMAKAM
+460 PEPVMAQAM

-481 KTPNNEND
+481 KIPNNEND
-489 TETPKESDIKT
+489 TETPKESAIKT
-500 SQEKEES
+500 PQEKEES

-522 LLKSLNQESLKS
+522 LLNSLNQESLKS

>member
-1 MKMILFNQ
+1 MKIILFNQ

-26 SIENF
+26 SMENF
-31 NHYQELS
+31 NHYQELPT
-38 VRLKEDP
+38 RLKEDL
-45 EWLLIADDEC
+45 EWILIADDEC

-99 KPFLPTEMLKVLQ
+99 KPFLPTEVLKILQ
-112 KKLGSD
+112 KKLGSN

-140 ELENLGDLEALAKEE
+140 ELENLGDLEALSQEE

-162 LPTLDAQEE
+162 LPTLNAQEEKEEVKEEEKEEVKEEEKEEVKEEEKEEVKEEE

-180 KEEKP
+180 EEEKP
-185 KDDETQEGDETPKDE
+185 KDDEVQEGETQKNE

-207 TQEKLEIPKEET
+207 TQEELEIPKEET
-219 QEEQVKE
+219 QE
-226 QEPIKEETQEI
+226 PTKEETQEI
-237 KEEKQEE
+237 KEEKQEK

-263 IQENSNENKEE
+263 IQENSNGQEDKKE
-274 TQESAEIPQDKEIQE
+274 TQENTETPQETPQENTETPQDVEI
-289 VVTEKTQVQELEVPK
+289 
-304 EKTQES
+304 
-310 AEALQET
+310 
-317 QAHELE
+317 
-323 KQEIAETPQEKEKQ
+323 PQEKEKQ
-337 EIAET
+337 ESAET
-342 PQEKEKQEIAET
+342 PQESAETQESIET
-354 PQEKEKQEIAETPQE
+354 PQEKTQK
-369 KEKQE
+369 
-374 IAETPQELEIPQAQE
+374 L
-389 KETPQEETQEKETPQ
+389 ETQE
-404 EETQEKETPQEE
+404 
-416 TQEKET
+416 
-422 PQEET
+422 
-427 QETET
+427 
-432 QNQETPPKVQEETK
+432 
-446 EKTQEDNY
+446 DHY

-481 KTPNNEND
+481 KTSNNEND
-489 TETPKESDIKT
+489 TETPKESVIKT
-500 SQEKEES
+500 PQEPQEKEESIETPKES

-522 LLKSLNQESLKS
+522 LLNSLNQESLKS

>member
-1 MKMILFNQ
+1 MKIILFNQ

-26 SIENF
+26 SMEDF

-38 VRLKEDP
+38 TRLKEDP
-45 EWLLIADDEC
+45 EWILIADDEC

-62 DWLELKEI
+62 NWLELKET

-99 KPFLPTEMLKVLQ
+99 KPFLPTEVLKVLQ
-112 KKLGSD
+112 KKLGSN

-140 ELENLGDLEALAKEE
+140 ELENLGDLEALVQEE

-162 LPTLDAQEE
+162 LPTLNDQEEKEEIKEEEKEEIKEEEKEEIKEEEKEEIKEEEKEEVKEEE

-180 KEEKP
+180 EEEKP
-185 KDDETQEGDETPKDE
+185 KDDEIQEGETLKDE

-207 TQEKLEIPKEET
+207 TQEELEIPKEET
-219 QEEQVKE
+219 QEQVKE
-226 QEPIKEETQEI
+226 QESIKEETQEN
-237 KEEKQEE
+237 KEEKQEK
-244 TQDSPSAQELEAM
+244 TQDSPSVQELEAM

-263 IQENSNENKEE
+263 IQENSNSQEDKKE
-274 TQESAEIPQDKEIQE
+274 TQELETQENAEIPQEL
-289 VVTEKTQVQELEVPK
+289 EKQELETQ

-310 AEALQET
+310 AETPQDV
-317 QAHELE
+317 
-323 KQEIAETPQEKEKQ
+323 ETPQEKETQK
-337 EIAET
+337 
-342 PQEKEKQEIAET
+342 
-354 PQEKEKQEIAETPQE
+354 
-369 KEKQE
+369 
-374 IAETPQELEIPQAQE
+374 L
-389 KETPQEETQEKETPQ
+389 ETPQEEIQENTETPQ
-404 EETQEKETPQEE
+404 KLETQE
-416 TQEKET
+416 
-422 PQEET
+422 
-427 QETET
+427 
-432 QNQETPPKVQEETK
+432 
-446 EKTQEDNY
+446 DHY

-460 PEPVMAKAM
+460 PEPVMAQAM

-474 FLNEAVA
+474 FLNESVA

-489 TETPKESDIKT
+489 TETPKGSVIKT
-500 SQEKEES
+500 PQEKEES
-507 DKTSSPLELR
+507 NKTSSPLELH

>member
-26 SIENF
+26 SMEDF
-31 NHYQELS
+31 NHYQELPT
-38 VRLKEDP
+38 RLKEDP
-45 EWLLIADDEC
+45 EWILIADDEC

-99 KPFLPTEMLKVLQ
+99 KPFLPTEILKILQ
-112 KKLGSD
+112 KKLGSN

-140 ELENLGDLEALAKEE
+140 ELENLGDLEALVQEE

-162 LPTLDAQEE
+162 LPTLNTQEEKEEVKEEEKEEVKEEE

-180 KEEKP
+180 EEEKP
-185 KDDETQEGDETPKDE
+185 KDDETQEGETQKNE

-207 TQEKLEIPKEET
+207 TQEELEIPKEET
-219 QEEQVKE
+219 QEQAKE
-226 QEPIKEETQEI
+226 QEPIKEETQEN
-237 KEEKQEE
+237 KEEKQEK

-263 IQENSNENKEE
+263 IQKNSNSQEDKKE
-274 TQESAEIPQDKEIQE
+274 TQEN
-289 VVTEKTQVQELEVPK
+289 T
-304 EKTQES
+304 
-310 AEALQET
+310 
-317 QAHELE
+317 
-323 KQEIAETPQEKEKQ
+323 ETPQEKEKQ
-337 EIAET
+337 ELEKQEKTQESAET
-342 PQEKEKQEIAET
+342 PQEKETQKLETPQDVET
-354 PQEKEKQEIAETPQE
+354 PQEI
-369 KEKQE
+369 
-374 IAETPQELEIPQAQE
+374 PQELEKQE
-389 KETPQEETQEKETPQ
+389 LETPQEEIQENT
-404 EETQEKETPQEE
+404 
-416 TQEKET
+416 
-422 PQEET
+422 
-427 QETET
+427 
-432 QNQETPPKVQEETK
+432 
-446 EKTQEDNY
+446 EKTQKLEIQEDHY

-489 TETPKESDIKT
+489 TEISKNENDTETPKESDIKT
-500 SQEKEES
+500 PQEKEES

>member
-9 NPMITKLLE
+9 NPMIEKLLE

-38 VRLKEDP
+38 ARLKGDP

-62 DWLELKEI
+62 DWLELKET

-112 KKLGSD
+112 KKLGSNA
-118 MSELE
+118 SELE

-129 PTQEVLETNWD
+129 PTQEILETNWD

-162 LPTLDAQEE
+162 LPTLNEQEGETPKEEAQEE
-171 KEEVKETPQ
+171 VKKEEVKEMQEEIKEKEKQEVAESPQ
-180 KEEKP
+180 DEEKP
-185 KDDETQEGDETPKDE
+185 KDDETQGSVEPSKDE

-207 TQEKLEIPKEET
+207 TQEELETPREET
-219 QEEQVKE
+219 QE

-263 IQENSNENKEE
+263 IQENSNDQENKKE
-274 TQESAEIPQDKEIQE
+274 TQETQENTETPQDIE
-289 VVTEKTQVQELEVPK
+289 TQELEIPK

-317 QAHELE
+317 QAQELE
-323 KQEIAETPQEKEKQ
+323 KE
-337 EIAET
+337 
-342 PQEKEKQEIAET
+342 
-354 PQEKEKQEIAETPQE
+354 
-369 KEKQE
+369 E
-374 IAETPQELEIPQAQE
+374 IAETPQELEVQDEKLQENETPKDENMQESAQNLQE
-389 KETPQEETQEKETPQ
+389 KETQELETPQ
-404 EETQEKETPQEE
+404 AQDETL
-416 TQEKET
+416 
-422 PQEET
+422 
-427 QETET
+427 
-432 QNQETPPKVQEETK
+432 
-446 EKTQEDNY
+446 QEDHY

-474 FLNEAVA
+474 FLNE
-481 KTPNNEND
+481 ND
-489 TETPKESDIKT
+489 TETPKESVIKT
-500 SQEKEES
+500 PQEKEES

-547 EDKKPDA
+547 EDKKPNA

>member
-1 MKMILFNQ
+1 MKIILFNQ

-18 SVSKKLEL
+18 SVSNKLEL
-26 SIENF
+26 SMENF
-31 NHYQELS
+31 NRYQELS
-38 VRLKEDP
+38 TRLKEDP
-45 EWLLIADDEC
+45 EWILIADDEC

-99 KPFLPTEMLKVLQ
+99 KPFLPTEVLKILQ
-112 KKLGSD
+112 KKLGSN

-140 ELENLGDLEALAKEE
+140 ELENLGDLKALVQEE
-155 PNNEEQL
+155 SNNEEQL
-162 LPTLDAQEE
+162 LPTLNDQEEKEEVKKEKKQEVKEEEKEEVKEEE

-180 KEEKP
+180 EEKP
-185 KDDETQEGDETPKDE
+185 KDDEIQEGETLKDE

-207 TQEKLEIPKEET
+207 TQEELEIPKEET
-219 QEEQVKE
+219 QEQAKE
-226 QEPIKEETQEI
+226 QEPIKEETQEN
-237 KEEKQEE
+237 KEEKQEK
-244 TQDSPSAQELEAM
+244 TQDSPSVQELEAM

-263 IQENSNENKEE
+263 IQENSNGQEDKKE
-274 TQESAEIPQDKEIQE
+274 TQEN
-289 VVTEKTQVQELEVPK
+289 T
-304 EKTQES
+304 
-310 AEALQET
+310 
-317 QAHELE
+317 
-323 KQEIAETPQEKEKQ
+323 ETPQEKETQK
-337 EIAET
+337 
-342 PQEKEKQEIAET
+342 
-354 PQEKEKQEIAETPQE
+354 
-369 KEKQE
+369 
-374 IAETPQELEIPQAQE
+374 L
-389 KETPQEETQEKETPQ
+389 ETPQEEIQENT
-404 EETQEKETPQEE
+404 
-416 TQEKET
+416 
-422 PQEET
+422 
-427 QETET
+427 
-432 QNQETPPKVQEETK
+432 
-446 EKTQEDNY
+446 EKTQKLETQKDHY

-460 PEPVMAKAM
+460 PEPVMAQAM

-474 FLNEAVA
+474 FLNESVA
-481 KTPNNEND
+481 KIPNNEND
-489 TETPKESDIKT
+489 TETPKESVIKT
-500 SQEKEES
+500 PQEKEES

>member
-1 MKMILFNQ
+1 MKIILFNQ

-26 SIENF
+26 SMEDF
-31 NHYQELS
+31 NRYQELS
-38 VRLKEDP
+38 TRLKEDP
-45 EWLLIADDEC
+45 EWILIADDEC

-82 KGNEA
+82 KGNEV

-99 KPFLPTEMLKVLQ
+99 KPFLPTEVLKVLQ
-112 KKLGSD
+112 KKLGSNV
-118 MSELE
+118 SELE

-140 ELENLGDLEALAKEE
+140 ELENLGDLEALVQEE

-162 LPTLDAQEE
+162 LPTLNDQEEKEEIKEEEKEEIKEEEKEEIKEEIKEEEKEEVKEEEVKEEE

-180 KEEKP
+180 EEEKP
-185 KDDETQEGDETPKDE
+185 KDDETQEGETQKNE

-207 TQEKLEIPKEET
+207 TQEELEIPKEET
-219 QEEQVKE
+219 QEPAKE

-237 KEEKQEE
+237 KEEKQEK

-263 IQENSNENKEE
+263 IQENSNGQEDKEE
-274 TQESAEIPQDKEIQE
+274 TQES
-289 VVTEKTQVQELEVPK
+289 T
-304 EKTQES
+304 
-310 AEALQET
+310 
-317 QAHELE
+317 
-323 KQEIAETPQEKEKQ
+323 ETPQEKEKQ
-337 EIAET
+337 ELEI
-342 PQEKEKQEIAET
+342 PQEKEKQELEI
-354 PQEKEKQEIAETPQE
+354 PQEKEKQELEIPQE

-374 IAETPQELEIPQAQE
+374 LEIPQEKEKQELETQEKTQESTETPQEKTQKL
-389 KETPQEETQEKETPQ
+389 ETQE
-404 EETQEKETPQEE
+404 
-416 TQEKET
+416 
-422 PQEET
+422 
-427 QETET
+427 
-432 QNQETPPKVQEETK
+432 
-446 EKTQEDNY
+446 DHY

-474 FLNEAVA
+474 FLNESVA
-481 KTPNNEND
+481 KTSNNEND
-489 TETPKESDIKT
+489 TETPKESVIKT
-500 SQEKEES
+500 PQEKEESIETPKES
-507 DKTSSPLELR
+507 DKTSSPLELH

>member
-38 VRLKEDP
+38 ARLKKDP

-123 PSQNLD
+123 PSQKLD

-162 LPTLDAQEE
+162 LPTLNTQEEAQEKE
-171 KEEVKETPQ
+171 IKEEEKQEIKEEEKQEVKEEEKQEIKETPQ

-185 KDDETQEGDETPKDE
+185 KDDETQESETPKDE

-207 TQEKLEIPKEET
+207 TQEELEIPKEET

-244 TQDSPSAQELEAM
+244 TQDSPSTQELEAM

-263 IQENSNENKEE
+263 IQENSNGQENKKE

-289 VVTEKTQVQELEVPK
+289 VVTEKTQAQELEVPK

-317 QAHELE
+317 QVHEL
-323 KQEIAETPQEKEKQ
+323 
-337 EIAET
+337 
-342 PQEKEKQEIAET
+342 
-354 PQEKEKQEIAETPQE
+354 
-369 KEKQE
+369 EKQE

-389 KETPQEETQEKETPQ
+389 KETPQEETQETQ
-404 EETQEKETPQEE
+404 ETQEKETPQ
-416 TQEKET
+416 TQDEK
-422 PQEET
+422 PQE
-427 QETET
+427 
-432 QNQETPPKVQEETK
+432 
-446 EKTQEDNY
+446 DHY

-481 KTPNNEND
+481 KIPNNEND
-489 TETPKESDIKT
+489 TETPKESVTET
-500 SQEKEES
+500 SKNENATEAPREKEES
-507 DKTSSPLELR
+507 DKTSSPLELC

-547 EDKKPDA
+547 EDKKPNA

>member
-1 MKMILFNQ
+1 MKMILFNK

-38 VRLKEDP
+38 ARLKKDP

-62 DWLELKEI
+62 DWLELKET

-99 KPFLPTEMLKVLQ
+99 KPFLPTEVLKILQ
-112 KKLGSD
+112 KKLGSNT
-118 MSELE
+118 SEPE

-162 LPTLDAQEE
+162 LPTLNEQEVETPKEEAQEE
-171 KEEVKETPQ
+171 VKKEEVKEMQEEIKEKEKQEVAESPQ
-180 KEEKP
+180 DEEKP
-185 KDDETQEGDETPKDE
+185 KDDETRGSVETPKDE

-207 TQEKLEIPKEET
+207 TQEQVETPKEET
-219 QEEQVKE
+219 QE

-237 KEEKQEE
+237 KEEKQEK

-263 IQENSNENKEE
+263 IQENSNGQENKKE
-274 TQESAEIPQDKEIQE
+274 TQENAEIPQDKEIQE
-289 VVTEKTQVQELEVPK
+289 VVTEKTQAQELEIPK

-323 KQEIAETPQEKEKQ
+323 KQEIAETPQEETQ

-342 PQEKEKQEIAET
+342 PQEKET
-354 PQEKEKQEIAETPQE
+354 PQTQDEKPQE
-369 KEKQE
+369 
-374 IAETPQELEIPQAQE
+374 
-389 KETPQEETQEKETPQ
+389 
-404 EETQEKETPQEE
+404 
-416 TQEKET
+416 
-422 PQEET
+422 
-427 QETET
+427 
-432 QNQETPPKVQEETK
+432 
-446 EKTQEDNY
+446 DHY

-481 KTPNNEND
+481 KIPNNEND

-500 SQEKEES
+500 PQEKEES

-547 EDKKPDA
+547 EDKKPNA

>member
-26 SIENF
+26 PMENF

-38 VRLKEDP
+38 ACLKENP
-45 EWLLIADDEC
+45 EWILIADDEC

-62 DWLELKEI
+62 DWLELKET

-87 QPFLEGFEMKIK
+87 QPFLEGFEMKMK
-99 KPFLPTEMLKVLQ
+99 KPFLPTEVLKILQ
-112 KKLGSD
+112 KKLGSNA
-118 MSELE
+118 SELE

-140 ELENLGDLEALAKEE
+140 ELENLGDLEALVQEE

-171 KEEVKETPQ
+171 KEEIKETPQ
-180 KEEKP
+180 EEEKP
-185 KDDETQEGDETPKDE
+185 KDDETQEGETLKDK

-237 KEEKQEE
+237 KEEKQEK
-244 TQDSPSAQELEAM
+244 TQDSPSTQELEAM

-263 IQENSNENKEE
+263 IQENSNSQENKKE
-274 TQESAEIPQDKEIQE
+274 TQENAETPQDVENQAQEIQE
-289 VVTEKTQVQELEVPK
+289 
-304 EKTQES
+304 TQEI
-310 AEALQET
+310 QENT
-317 QAHELE
+317 ETPQDV
-323 KQEIAETPQEKEKQ
+323 ETPQEKE
-337 EIAET
+337 T
-342 PQEKEKQEIAET
+342 
-354 PQEKEKQEIAETPQE
+354 
-369 KEKQE
+369 
-374 IAETPQELEIPQAQE
+374 L
-389 KETPQEETQEKETPQ
+389 
-404 EETQEKETPQEE
+404 
-416 TQEKET
+416 
-422 PQEET
+422 
-427 QETET
+427 
-432 QNQETPPKVQEETK
+432 
-446 EKTQEDNY
+446 KTQEDHY

-474 FLNEAVA
+474 FLSESVA
-481 KTPNNEND
+481 ETPNNEND
-489 TETPKESDIKT
+489 TETPKESVTET
-500 SQEKEES
+500 SKNENATETPQEKEES

>member
-9 NPMITKLLE
+9 NPMIAKLLE

-38 VRLKEDP
+38 ARLKKDP

-82 KGNEA
+82 KGNEV

-99 KPFLPTEMLKVLQ
+99 KPFLPTEVLKILQ
-112 KKLGSD
+112 KKLGSNIN
-118 MSELE
+118 ELE

-140 ELENLGDLEALAKEE
+140 ELENLGDLEALVQEE

-171 KEEVKETPQ
+171 KEEVKKEEKEEIKETPQ
-180 KEEKP
+180 EEKP
-185 KDDETQEGDETPKDE
+185 KDDETQESETPKDE

-207 TQEKLEIPKEET
+207 TQEEVKEET
-219 QEEQVKE
+219 QEEVKEETQEEVKEETQEEVKEETQEEPVKE

-244 TQDSPSAQELEAM
+244 TQDSPSTQELEAM

-263 IQENSNENKEE
+263 IQENSNENKKE
-274 TQESAEIPQDKEIQE
+274 TQESAEIPQDKE
-289 VVTEKTQVQELEVPK
+289 TQELEIPK
-304 EKTQES
+304 EEIQEETQEAVTETPQTQES
-310 AEALQET
+310 TETPQET
-317 QAHELE
+317 QQE
-323 KQEIAETPQEKEKQ
+323 KETQENTETPQETPQEKE
-337 EIAET
+337 
-342 PQEKEKQEIAET
+342 
-354 PQEKEKQEIAETPQE
+354 
-369 KEKQE
+369 
-374 IAETPQELEIPQAQE
+374 
-389 KETPQEETQEKETPQ
+389 
-404 EETQEKETPQEE
+404 
-416 TQEKET
+416 
-422 PQEET
+422 
-427 QETET
+427 
-432 QNQETPPKVQEETK
+432 
-446 EKTQEDNY
+446 TQEDHY

-460 PEPVMAKAM
+460 PEPVMTKAM

-481 KTPNNEND
+481 KIPNNEND

-500 SQEKEES
+500 PQEKEES

-547 EDKKPDA
+547 EDKKPNA

>member
-1 MKMILFNQ
+1 MKIILFNQ

-26 SIENF
+26 SMEDF
-31 NHYQELS
+31 NRYQELS
-38 VRLKEDP
+38 MHLKEEP
-45 EWLLIADDEC
+45 EWVLIADDEC

-99 KPFLPTEMLKVLQ
+99 KPFLPTEVLKVLQ
-112 KKLGSD
+112 KKLGSNA
-118 MSELE
+118 SELE

-129 PTQEVLETNWD
+129 PAQEVLETNWD
-140 ELENLGDLEALAKEE
+140 ELENLGDLEALVQEE

-162 LPTLDAQEE
+162 LPTLNDQEEKEEVKEEE

-180 KEEKP
+180 EEEKP
-185 KDDETQEGDETPKDE
+185 KDDEIQEGETLKDE

-207 TQEKLEIPKEET
+207 TQEELEIPKEET
-219 QEEQVKE
+219 QEQAKE

-237 KEEKQEE
+237 KEEKQEK

-263 IQENSNENKEE
+263 IQENSNGQENKKE
-274 TQESAEIPQDKEIQE
+274 TQENAETPQENAETPQENAETPQENAETPQENAETPQESAETP
-289 VVTEKTQVQELEVPK
+289 
-304 EKTQES
+304 QES
-310 AEALQET
+310 AETPQDV
-317 QAHELE
+317 
-323 KQEIAETPQEKEKQ
+323 ETPQEKETQ
-337 EIAET
+337 ELET
-342 PQEKEKQEIAET
+342 QESTEIPQEK
-354 PQEKEKQEIAETPQE
+354 
-369 KEKQE
+369 
-374 IAETPQELEIPQAQE
+374 
-389 KETPQEETQEKETPQ
+389 TQEKETQ
-404 EETQEKETPQEE
+404 ETPQEISQESTEKTQKLE
-416 TQEKET
+416 TQE
-422 PQEET
+422 
-427 QETET
+427 
-432 QNQETPPKVQEETK
+432 
-446 EKTQEDNY
+446 DHY

-460 PEPVMAKAM
+460 PEPVMAQAM

-474 FLNEAVA
+474 FLNESVA
-481 KTPNNEND
+481 KIPNNENN
-489 TETPKESDIKT
+489 TETPKESVIKT
-500 SQEKEES
+500 PQEKEES